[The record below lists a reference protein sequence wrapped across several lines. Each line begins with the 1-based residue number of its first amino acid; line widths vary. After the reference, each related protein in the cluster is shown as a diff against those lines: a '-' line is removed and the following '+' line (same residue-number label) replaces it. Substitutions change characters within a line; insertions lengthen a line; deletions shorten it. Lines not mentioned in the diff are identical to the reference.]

1 MGGGHGIGLVKIKK
15 EIFLC
20 NPKKLMPEV
29 PKIPTKSNNKVYLT
43 NGLVTANN
51 TVEVNNFDQ
60 GRLLDYTSNIGKGLA
75 SNRMDES
82 ESTELGSG
90 LPT

>member
-1 MGGGHGIGLVKIKK
+1 MGLVKIKK

-20 NPKKLMPEV
+20 NPKKLMPKV
-29 PKIPTKSNNKVYLT
+29 PKIPTKSDNKVYLT
-43 NGLVTANN
+43 NGLVAANN

-60 GRLLDYTSNIGKGLA
+60 GRLLDYTSNIGKRLA